1 MVTLHYLAD
10 HPHLLTVLAD
20 WPLGDSGT
28 LRRDLE
34 LRLHRYRLPLAFV
47 ALVGDRPTGCVSLLL
62 DRGTSPPKRRPRLEG
77 LYVVSEHRGRG
88 IGTALARRSV
98 RKAAAL
104 GHPELSV
111 SAPPGYAAFFE
122 RLGWRPEPE
131 TGSMVVRTHARRSS
145 VLCSV

>member
-10 HPHLLTVLAD
+10 HPHLLPVLAG
-20 WPLGDSGT
+20 WPLDDSGT
-28 LRRDLE
+28 SRRDLE

-47 ALVGDRPTGCVSLLL
+47 SLEGSEPTGCVSLLL
-62 DRGTSPPKRRPRLEG
+62 DRATHPRNRRPRLAG
-77 LYVVSEHRGRG
+77 LYVVPEHRGRG

-104 GHPELSV
+104 GHPALSV
-111 SAPPGYAAFFE
+111 SVPPEYAAFFE

-131 TGSMVVRTHARRSS
+131 TGAMVVRTHARRASALSS
-145 VLCSV
+145 V